1 MTASTAAFQF
11 ELVSHCLKIRA
22 AGRHLLEQKE
32 DAFRTMVAAI
42 EENSAKSLLVD
53 IREVPGPYT
62 FMDYVGLGELAGR
75 FLSQL
80 PVAVVA
86 LESQLDPDRIGK
98 VVAQNRGAN
107 VEVFTDPAEAQA
119 WLQKYLVPQPSVSAP
134 AGCRL
139 QS

>member
-1 MTASTAAFQF
+1 MTSSTADFQF

-22 AGRHLLEQKE
+22 LGRHLIEQKE
-32 DAFRTMVAAI
+32 DAFRTIAAAI
-42 EENSAKSLLVD
+42 EDCAPRSLLVD

-62 FMDYVGLGELAGR
+62 FMDYVGLGEHAGR
-75 FLSQL
+75 YLSRV
-80 PVAVVA
+80 PVAVMA

-119 WLQKYLVPQPSVSAP
+119 WLQKYLLPQPSVSAP